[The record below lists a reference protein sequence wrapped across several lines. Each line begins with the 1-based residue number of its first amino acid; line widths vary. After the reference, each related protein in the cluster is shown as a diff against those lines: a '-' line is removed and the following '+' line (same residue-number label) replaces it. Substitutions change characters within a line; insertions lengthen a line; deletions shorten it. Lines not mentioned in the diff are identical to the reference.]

1 MYQAGVVVNNLHQQH
16 NSPLVYHEGPKMYA
30 HEVPDT
36 VKGFPFVGEVLMFSA
51 SPASPVA
58 DDDTR
63 NVKLVDAL
71 SM

>member
-1 MYQAGVVVNNLHQQH
+1 VLNMFQKQQK
-16 NSPLVYHEGPKMYA
+16 PALVYHEGPMPFEQA
-30 HEVPDT
+30 VPDT
-36 VKGFPFVGEVLMFSA
+36 VKGLPFVGEVLMFSA

-63 NVKLVDAL
+63 NLKLVDAL